1 MEMTYFFYQFIP
13 SYAQYLGSMYGREPV
28 KVPAFDL
35 PEVDREPVISAT
47 AYAAINSMFGGL
59 APGLAK
65 GTLIDPELMI
75 DNAEIADAEAV
86 YNMLKSYGKLKPQAS
101 IVGDGLKI
109 TLESLKDWCRET
121 VSMQTDSLKTAILN
135 APAAFAGANATAIAL
150 NLNGDVYQRSKDLA
164 KLLANNHISMD
175 VDIDKTIEVEYDD
188 IDSLNESIGN
198 ALYQIGLVTANT
210 LMISPSIAN
219 YRAINGFLGR
229 SRQNAYMVYIRNT
242 INDKILPYLIILG
255 GGTTYGGD
263 SVEATVNNFTLDIST
278 NPQEQY
284 DLFFSLKAHLNNTGG
299 ALENLQKV
307 YNLRMQRQS
316 GLQHRG
322 VPVDVPYDGYSE
334 NVPLFTDP
342 EDSGSYIVG
351 DPIVDDYI
359 ESVYKVRYQGVG
371 TSDFFSGMSAQEVL
385 DPNSYEVYN
394 PLNNSKVEDHE
405 VYAPVWDPNI
415 KDKLI
420 LDEYDVASV
429 NDDTAPVDRAKDK
442 DRTIALD
449 PAALD
454 ELAQAVPYAGAI
466 PNIADILFPTLG
478 VYPWDLDEQQTLTTV
493 PLTKAQ
499 AGENIADKMKD
510 DDLYVGTPD
519 AKLVSATGAYGLF
532 TIYKVSAGNLSA
544 LGAKLWSQDFIDNFH
559 PFKNDPSEALISL
572 IGYPMDISAASGSS
586 DIICGNYNCSPASG
600 NIVSDLFQDHSMG
613 SIVLPEKFGN
623 FMDYA
628 PYTKVSM
635 YLPFVGLVDLDADEV
650 MGSTIKV
657 DYRVELLT
665 GTAVAKVTVIKGA
678 LNATL
683 YQYTCNVGFT
693 LPLSASDF
701 SRTYTSLM
709 TGAGTLALGA
719 MSGNPA
725 MLAGG
730 VASMAQSVASAKPDI
745 NKTGGMSGNSGM
757 CGNMNA
763 YVIIDTV
770 VPDKPGG
777 YDKLKGLPANQFRQ
791 LGQMTGFV
799 KLNEFQLNNISAT
812 DEEKAEIDRLLRSGV
827 IV

>member
-1 MEMTYFFYQFIP
+1 MDFMYFIYQYLP
-13 SYAQYLGSMYGREPV
+13 SYLNWLGYLTNAEPV
-28 KVPAFDL
+28 KVPAWDI
-35 PEVDREPVISAT
+35 PEPTQEQFLDSVASTLCQALVGVT
-47 AYAAINSMFGGL
+47 M
-59 APGLAK
+59 PGMQAE
-65 GTLIDPELMI
+65 TLISTTLLAEDVEIDDPVEVIQMLRKYGALQPGSGPVGVGLELT
-75 DNAEIADAEAV
+75 
-86 YNMLKSYGKLKPQAS
+86 KQ
-101 IVGDGLKI
+101 
-109 TLESLKDWCRET
+109 SLKDWCKKT
-121 VSMQTDSLKTAILN
+121 FTMQGDALKTAL
-135 APAAFAGANATAIAL
+135 ANATMITGGSAATSLAIKL
-150 NLNGDVYQRSKDLA
+150 SNEVFQRSKDLA
-164 KLLANNHISMD
+164 TLLANEDMTMD
-175 VDIDKTIEVEYDD
+175 VDIDKSIDIEYND
-188 IDSLNESIGN
+188 IDSFNSSVGD
-198 ALYQIGLVTANT
+198 ALYQLGLVTKNT
-210 LMISPSIAN
+210 LIVPEDLHYPYTDKFN
-219 YRAINGFLGR
+219 DFLA
-229 SRQNAYMVYIRNT
+229 SEHQSTYVAYVRNKV
-242 INDKILPYLIILG
+242 NHKILPYVLLLG
-255 GGTTYGGD
+255 DGIDRNGDHIQPSIDHFALTVTSGTMSGQLRVWFELQSYLSNVGTDPTNLEKLQYVRWLNIGGINHEGVGLTTPFDGYGTD
-263 SVEATVNNFTLDIST
+263 SSFVNNSQGDITMS
-278 NPQEQY
+278 
-284 DLFFSLKAHLNNTGG
+284 
-299 ALENLQKV
+299 
-307 YNLRMQRQS
+307 
-316 GLQHRG
+316 G
-322 VPVDVPYDGYSE
+322 VPYQNAS
-334 NVPLFTDP
+334 
-342 EDSGSYIVG
+342 
-351 DPIVDDYI
+351 IVDPWISLLYGLHGD
-359 ESVYKVRYQGVG
+359 GVG
-371 TSDFFSGMSAQEVL
+371 INPFFDDMTAEEITDSD
-385 DPNSYEVYN
+385 NYELFIPV
-394 PLNNSKVEDHE
+394 NNSHSEEHY
-405 VYAPVWDPNI
+405 VYSPTFDQSI

-420 LDEYDVASV
+420 LDEYDVATV
-429 NDDTAPVDRAKDK
+429 NDDSASVDR
-442 DRTIALD
+442 DRERTFVLNPSSVDDLVSSI
-449 PAALD
+449 PA
-454 ELAQAVPYAGAI
+454 
-466 PNIADILFPTLG
+466 IADVLFPTVG
-478 VYPWDLDEQQTLTTV
+478 VYPWDIPNQQTLTDV
-493 PLTKAQ
+493 PLTIAQ
-499 AGENIADKMKD
+499 AGENIATKVKD
-510 DDLYVGTPD
+510 EDLYVGTPD

-572 IGYPMDISAASGSS
+572 IGYPMNISAASGSS

-650 MGSTIKV
+650 MGATLKV

-678 LNATL
+678 MNAVL

-725 MLAGG
+725 MLTGG

-777 YDKLKGLPANQFRQ
+777 YDKLKGVPANQMRQ

-799 KLNEFQLNNISAT
+799 KLNEFQLNNIVAT
-812 DEEKAEIDRLLRSGV
+812 DEEKAEIDNLLRSGV